1 MSDQKPDQKIFR
13 NQNRSYSLRKMVGFN
28 YEFRGNHLMLRQINE
43 KQIQDAWLRPTQ
55 KKPDGTREVL
65 KNFHELKDGDEVVSY
80 WPFESNSDESDM
92 YFDGQIMSLAS

>member
-1 MSDQKPDQKIFR
+1 M
-13 NQNRSYSLRKMVGFN
+13 
-28 YEFRGNHLMLRQINE
+28 
-43 KQIQDAWLRPTQ
+43 RPTQ

-92 YFDGQIMSLAS
+92 YFDGQIMSLASCPGEDTLTGRTLIFSEKKTILLVFNVRDLIFGCIGLN